1 MDPMK
6 KAAELRKF
14 WHGFWPSRMLIT
26 ANNLGVF
33 EATKQKRDSSEI
45 ARKLKTDPRGTEI
58 LLDALAGLGL
68 LKKSRGPYANTYV
81 NTRDTSVFLCRG
93 SAYYQGDILRHAEN
107 IWQSWSNLDRVVKTG
122 QKAPSRQMD
131 FDFEAFIL
139 GMHNIAVLKAGPVLK
154 AVGLKGVKSALDLGG
169 GPGTYAMEMMRGGV
183 NNVTLFDAPQTVK
196 IASRF
201 IKKSGVGGVKFL
213 KGDFLKD
220 DIGRGY
226 DMVFMSNILHS
237 HSAEDCVLL
246 AKKVKASLNPGGRA
260 VIHGFNLEENRTT
273 PVSSALFSINML
285 VNNAGR
291 CYTYSEY
298 KSFLKN
304 AGLNRIKKTVL
315 VDSIIVQGRFLG

>member
-14 WHGFWPSRMLIT
+14 WHGFWPARALIT

-58 LLDALAGLGL
+58 LLDALAGLGF
-68 LKKSRGPYANTYV
+68 LKKSRGPHVNTYV
-81 NTRDTSVFLCRG
+81 NTKDTSTFFCRG

-107 IWQSWSNLDRVVKTG
+107 IWQSWSSLDNVVKTG
-122 QKAPSRQMD
+122 KKARRGQVN

-139 GMHNIAVLKAGPVLK
+139 GMHNIAVFKAAPVLK
-154 AVGLKGVKSALDLGG
+154 EVGLKGVKSALDLGG
-169 GPGTYAMEMMRGGV
+169 GPGTYAMEMIKGGV
-183 NNVTLFDAPQTVK
+183 NSVTLFDAPETVK

-201 IKKSGVGGVKFL
+201 IKKSGVSGVKFL

-226 DMVFMSNILHS
+226 DLVLMSNILHS
-237 HSAEDCVLL
+237 HSAGDCGLL
-246 AKKVKASLNPGGRA
+246 ARKVKAALNPGGRA
-260 VIHGFNLEENRTT
+260 VIHDFNLEENRTT
-273 PVSSALFSINML
+273 PVSSALFSMNML

-298 KSFLKN
+298 KSFLKD
-304 AGLNRIKKTVL
+304 AGLSQIKKTVL